1 MKRLIVI
8 LLSLAMRLAC
18 VPTPEE
24 EFVVNKGDSTVED
37 KINATLKPA
46 EDTVGLQPGEN
57 TAGNPAPLPEQPT
70 ESALAVQRFPDR
82 WDENAVKINEHVS
95 ISVHADV
102 IQKENGL
109 YPVYRTKD
117 APLTDA
123 DVQSLAAKLLDKP
136 VEAYTSEMTKEDY
149 KNQLQEYLD
158 TVAEQQAWVDAGKP
172 DWGDRDET
180 VFTPEQIEAET
191 ARYMELIQNA
201 PDTLETKPVSDYSG
215 LHFNTATVYTLESGE
230 KAYVTFYK
238 WGFQVYKGC
247 AYYGHIYTE
256 AAYELDKQDGEANA
270 KFWHDVTMER
280 DAAEAILKAELDRL
294 SLTEYSVTRAEKACY
309 LERSANERMRYKS
322 SGWTFT
328 LFRNPA
334 GYPVSDLP
342 WEPSQYLKYG
352 NDDSFVTNK
361 PVRDE
366 HIVVF
371 IDENGLQSF
380 AFYNRREVT
389 GLPNANVELLP
400 LEEVQRIA
408 KNTLAMCMPYDIIGE
423 DSVEIEIYKALLT
436 TYTLRIKDSDEY
448 YEMPCWVLFFDGL
461 LHMPEEAR
469 MKDREDRGLT
479 HDALL
484 LNAIDGSIIHPDYG
498 Y

>member
-1 MKRLIVI
+1 MKRIII
-8 LLSLAMRLAC
+8 LCLLCALLLAC
-18 VPTPEE
+18 VPTPEQ
-24 EFVVNKGDSTVED
+24 EFIVNKGDSTVED
-37 KINATLKPA
+37 KINAAPKPA
-46 EDTVGLQPGEN
+46 EDTVGLQPGAS
-57 TAGNPAPLPEQPT
+57 TAENPASLPEQPT
-70 ESALAVQRFPDR
+70 EAPLAAQRFPDR
-82 WDENAVKINEHVS
+82 WDEEAEKINDRVT

-109 YPVYRTKD
+109 YPVYRLKD
-117 APLTDA
+117 APLSDA
-123 DVQSLAAKLLDKP
+123 DVQALAAKLLEKP

-191 ARYMELIQNA
+191 ARYMELIQQA
-201 PDTLETKPVSDYSG
+201 PDALETKPVSDYSG

-247 AYYGHIYTE
+247 TYYGSLYSE
-256 AAYELDKQDGEANA
+256 WAYQMDRDDGEANA
-270 KFWHDVTMER
+270 KLWHDVTMER
-280 DAAEAILKAELDRL
+280 EAAEAILNSELVRL
-294 SLTEYSVTRAEKACY
+294 DLTEYSVMKAEKACY
-309 LERSANERMRYKS
+309 LERTVNDREQYKS

-328 LFRNPA
+328 LTRNPA
-334 GYPVSDLP
+334 GYPVSTLS

-352 NDDSFVTNK
+352 DDDSFVANE

-366 HIVVF
+366 HIVAF

-380 AFYNRREVT
+380 GFYNRREVT

-400 LEEVQRIA
+400 FEDVQRIA
-408 KNTLAMCMPYDIIGE
+408 KNTLAMCMPYEFVGKRGAD
-423 DSVEIEIYKALLT
+423 VEIYKALLT

-448 YEMPCWVLFFDGL
+448 YEMPCWALFFDGL
-461 LHMPEEAR
+461 FYADEAYR
-469 MKDREDRGLT
+469 MRVRESNFEG
-479 HDALL
+479 HEVLL
-484 LNAIDGSIIHPDYG
+484 MNAIDGSIIHPDYG